1 MPLVNALLA
10 KVGLFPTTARRRGR
24 VFYPMLQ
31 ASVASPFRSHSV
43 PVAQPLVRA
52 TRKLHTVVAFD
63 LILPGLD
70 SSGPRRVLQ
79 KALGDEARMQVVATD
94 RRHEYVTLHVEVPS
108 TVVERCD
115 WSGHFPV

>member
-1 MPLVNALLA
+1 
-10 KVGLFPTTARRRGR
+10 
-24 VFYPMLQ
+24 MLQ
-31 ASVASPFRSHSV
+31 ASVASPVRSHSV
-43 PVAQPLVRA
+43 PVAQPYVRA

-94 RRHEYVTLHVEVPS
+94 RRHECVTLHVEVPS
-108 TVVERCD
+108 RTLSDVIGVVTSRFERATL
-115 WSGHFPV
+115 GHATTFTLRR